1 MFPSVP
7 WQRCQFHLQQNAQA
21 YVPKQSMKKEVAED
35 IRHIFNAPNREK
47 ANRLLKLAVIKYEKT
62 APQLSQW
69 METSIPD
76 GLTIFS
82 FKPEH
87 RRRLRTSNMPERV
100 NREIKRRTKI
110 ASIFPS
116 PESCERL
123 VTAISIEISEEWESG
138 KKYLSMDN
146 S

>member
-1 MFPSVP
+1 
-7 WQRCQFHLQQNAQA
+7 
-21 YVPKQSMKKEVAED
+21 MKKEVAED
-35 IRHIFNAPNREK
+35 IRHIFNAPNREE

-100 NREIKRRTKI
+100 NRAIKRRTKI